1 MCQTHVG
8 DMVMIENDQENHEVL
23 AAYWPQHLLLN
34 NDLIFLEASEDYRLK
49 SLMIRGWNAGS
60 TAAQE

>member
-23 AAYWPQHLLLN
+23 AAYRPKHMLLN
-34 NDLIFLEASEDYRLK
+34 NDLIFLEASEDGRLEF
-49 SLMIRGWNAGS
+49 LMIRRWNAGS
-60 TAAQE
+60 TAAQK